1 MSHAMTQPT
10 LSPSASAPETEE
22 AEALTIPASVIS
34 RLDPVVLQVFSRGDF
49 HRVDMRTIAKQAGMS
64 FTTIYRY
71 FGDKEALLFWFIAH
85 WLKDLTQAVV
95 TAIDA
100 NEGDT
105 LAQLKS
111 SLTSHFAYYE
121 KKPDVGRIIFMTVP
135 LERWMRDPTYKYRV
149 PMQRILAVISQG
161 QKQGLIRRDTSVAL
175 VMDLIFGLFNRTFL
189 MWEYR
194 GRVDSL
200 VAKSDACFDLI
211 VGGVVQ
217 RPGT

>member
-1 MSHAMTQPT
+1 MTQPT
-10 LSPSASAPETEE
+10 LSPRVAAPEAEE
-22 AEALTIPASVIS
+22 AETVAIPESVIA

-49 HRVDMRTIAKQAGMS
+49 HRVDMRTIAKEAGMS

-71 FGDKEALLFWFIAH
+71 FKDKETLLFWFIAH

-95 TAIDA
+95 AAIDA
-100 NEGDT
+100 HEGDT

-111 SLTSHFAYYE
+111 YLTAHFAYYE
-121 KKPDVGRIIFMTVP
+121 KNPDVGRIIFMTVP
-135 LERWMRDPTYKYRV
+135 LERWMRDPTYKYKV
-149 PMQRILAVISQG
+149 PMQRIYGVISQG
-161 QKQGLIRRDTSVAL
+161 QKLGVIRPDTSVSL

-200 VAKSDACFDLI
+200 VAKSDACFDLL
-211 VGGVVQ
+211 VGGIAQ
-217 RPGT
+217 RQ

>member
-121 KKPDVGRIIFMTVP
+121 KNPDVGRIIFMTVP

-200 VAKSDACFDLI
+200 VAKSDACIDLI